1 MTLNIAVGG
10 KKSDKKKPVLVIFH
24 NGDFSFGG
32 SADPLMY
39 GDNLTSA
46 YSDFI
51 GVSFNY
57 RLGIFGFIDFS
68 EITGGENYP
77 DTLNLGL
84 LDQIAALK
92 WIKENISNFGGDSE
106 NITVMGFESGAT
118 SISLLATCEQAKGLF
133 QRAFIFFGS
142 SASAHDNSTNS
153 RNFAKQLLKE
163 TSTSSMAELMQ
174 LSTEQLKDAAQ
185 KLWSCIAAPTRDGK
199 FIPSDMFQ
207 ACRNG
212 AANGIEFIIG
222 IPNNESQVYK
232 SFVGQKNYNEFIS
245 KMTSEIEAYLD
256 ADTEQA
262 VKNTLKIL
270 KSLCLKLTRRQ
281 KFWSNGTL

>member
-68 EITGGENYP
+68 EIPGGENYP

-84 LDQIAALK
+84 LDQIAALR

-106 NITVMGFESGAT
+106 NITVMGF
-118 SISLLATCEQAKGLF
+118 
-133 QRAFIFFGS
+133 
-142 SASAHDNSTNS
+142 
-153 RNFAKQLLKE
+153 
-163 TSTSSMAELMQ
+163 
-174 LSTEQLKDAAQ
+174 
-185 KLWSCIAAPTRDGK
+185 
-199 FIPSDMFQ
+199 
-207 ACRNG
+207 
-212 AANGIEFIIG
+212 
-222 IPNNESQVYK
+222 
-232 SFVGQKNYNEFIS
+232 
-245 KMTSEIEAYLD
+245 
-256 ADTEQA
+256 
-262 VKNTLKIL
+262 
-270 KSLCLKLTRRQ
+270 
-281 KFWSNGTL
+281 

>member
-1 MTLNIAVGG
+1 
-10 KKSDKKKPVLVIFH
+10 
-24 NGDFSFGG
+24 
-32 SADPLMY
+32 
-39 GDNLTSA
+39 
-46 YSDFI
+46 
-51 GVSFNY
+51 
-57 RLGIFGFIDFS
+57 
-68 EITGGENYP
+68 
-77 DTLNLGL
+77 
-84 LDQIAALK
+84 
-92 WIKENISNFGGDSE
+92 
-106 NITVMGFESGAT
+106 
-118 SISLLATCEQAKGLF
+118 
-133 QRAFIFFGS
+133 
-142 SASAHDNSTNS
+142 
-153 RNFAKQLLKE
+153 
-163 TSTSSMAELMQ
+163 MQ

-185 KLWSCIAAPTRDGK
+185 KLWSYIAAPTRDGK

-207 ACRNG
+207 VCRNG